1 MANAETKVTTETLV
15 RDVMIMLT
23 TETDAARVYK
33 VNTQLVQYQKLRAAL
48 LKALEPGKA
57 KL

>member
-23 TETDAARVYK
+23 NEPDAARVYK

-48 LKALEPGKA
+48 LKALEPGKG
-57 KL
+57 KT

>member
-1 MANAETKVTTETLV
+1 MANAETKVTTEALV

-57 KL
+57 KS

>member
-48 LKALEPGKA
+48 LKVLEPGKA
-57 KL
+57 KS